1 MIIGFSG
8 TRNGMTGVQA
18 TLLEGLLPGKMLRF
32 LHGSCYGAD
41 VEAAQLVRILF
52 EKRVLIVA
60 YPGVRFGVN
69 IVAAKS
75 HVDDWVMPAED
86 YLERNRRI
94 VHDCDELIACPGAGV
109 SKGTWYTINY
119 ARKCEKP
126 VTIIHAD
133 GAIE

>member
-8 TRNGMTGVQA
+8 TRNGMTEVQV

-41 VEAAQLVRILF
+41 VEAAQLARTLF
-52 EKRVLIVA
+52 GKRVLIVA
-60 YPGVRFGVN
+60 YPGIRFGSTTL
-69 IVAAKS
+69 AAKS
-75 HVDDWVMPAED
+75 NVDDWTMPVED

-94 VHDCDELIACPGAGV
+94 VHDCDELIACPGEGV
-109 SKGTWYTINY
+109 SKGTWYTIKY
-119 ARKCEKP
+119 ARKCGKP